1 MRAKLQNHIRDHFI
15 RAAFLCAA
23 LVLLAFLLPPLDQP
37 TAPSPAPS
45 PSPSPPA
52 TVVAFFGDG
61 SDPLCAPLY
70 AALRDFAKERSWR
83 LISYDCKGSADNQLG
98 QLQDFLRHETAD
110 GAVVYSRLDQEEL
123 DRQVEAL
130 YDATDRV
137 VTIGQQAGSSA
148 SRYVSAHIA
157 SGGTP
162 LNAAAAYFQK
172 ALRGEEGV
180 LLLSD
185 LPDPDWEAACT
196 NAFEDQGIAILD
208 HGYTWTGE
216 AYAQRYLETALE
228 AFPEAKGILCTSR
241 VGAEGSYKTLK
252 DKGLDDQVTV
262 FSLAFDPAVA
272 EDLALGRLDAAVTTS
287 PAEVADLLEELLP
300 QVLDGQRPGT
310 RTPATLILDAGDEID
325 LAQLGYE

>member
-1 MRAKLQNHIRDHFI
+1 MRAWLHNQIKDHFI

-23 LVLLAFLLPPLDQP
+23 LVLLTFLLPPLDQP
-37 TAPSPAPS
+37 PAPPPAPS
-45 PSPSPPA
+45 PSSEPPA

-83 LISYDCKGSADNQLG
+83 LISYDCKGSADSQLG
-98 QLQDFLRHETAD
+98 QLQDFLRHETAN
-110 GAVVYSRLDQEEL
+110 GAVVYSRLDREEL

-130 YDATDRV
+130 YKTGPV

-148 SRYVSAHIA
+148 GRYVSAHIA
-157 SGGTP
+157 SGGEP

-241 VGAEGSYKTLK
+241 AGTAGAWNTLQE
-252 DKGLDDQVTV
+252 KGLRDRVKLV
-262 FSLAFDPAVA
+262 SLAYDAAVGD
-272 EDLALGRLDAAVTTS
+272 DLALGRLDAAVTVS
-287 PAEVADLLEELLP
+287 PREAAELLEEVLP
-300 QVLDGQRPGT
+300 SVLEGKRPGVKT
-310 RTPATLILDAGDEID
+310 LAPVLLTPDSLDQAEF
-325 LAQLGYE
+325 

>member
-1 MRAKLQNHIRDHFI
+1 MRAWLHNQIKDHFI

-23 LVLLAFLLPPLDQP
+23 LVLLTFLLPSLDQP

-45 PSPSPPA
+45 PSSGPPA

-61 SDPLCAPLY
+61 GDPLCAPLY
-70 AALRDFAKERSWR
+70 AALRDFAKERGWR
-83 LISYDCKGSADNQLG
+83 LISYDCKGSADSQLG
-98 QLQDFLRHETAD
+98 QLQDFLRHETAN
-110 GAVVYSRLDQEEL
+110 GAVVYSRLDREEL

-130 YDATDRV
+130 YDATGHV

-148 SRYVSAHIA
+148 GRYVSAHIA
-157 SGGTP
+157 SGGEP

-172 ALRGEEGV
+172 ALRGNEGV

-196 NAFEDQGIAILD
+196 DAFEAQGIAILD

-241 VGAEGSYKTLK
+241 AGTAGAWNTLQE
-252 DKGLDDQVTV
+252 KGLRDRVKLV
-262 FSLAFDPAVA
+262 SLAYDAAVGD
-272 EDLALGRLDAAVTTS
+272 DLALGRLDAAVTVS
-287 PAEVADLLEELLP
+287 PREAAELLEEVLP
-300 QVLDGQRPGT
+300 SVLEGKRPGVKT
-310 RTPATLILDAGDEID
+310 LTPVLLTPDSLDQAEF
-325 LAQLGYE
+325 

>member
-1 MRAKLQNHIRDHFI
+1 MRAGLHNQIKDHLT

-23 LVLLAFLLPPLDQP
+23 LVLLTFLLPPLDRP
-37 TAPSPAPS
+37 PAPSPAPS
-45 PSPSPPA
+45 PSSGPSA
-52 TVVAFFGDG
+52 TVVAFFGDSG
-61 SDPLCAPLY
+61 DPLCAPLY
-70 AALRDFAKERSWR
+70 SALRDFAKERSWR
-83 LISYDCKGSADNQLG
+83 LISYDCKGSADSQLG

-130 YDATDRV
+130 YKTGPV

-148 SRYVSAHIA
+148 GRYVSAHIA
-157 SGGTP
+157 SGGES

-172 ALRGEEGV
+172 ALRGEAGI

-196 NAFEDQGIAILD
+196 NTFEDQGIAILD

-228 AFPEAKGILCTSR
+228 AFPDTAGILCTSR
-241 VGAEGSYKTLK
+241 AGIEGSYKTLK
-252 DKGLDDQVTV
+252 DKGLDGQVLL
-262 FSLAFDPAVA
+262 FSLAFDQALS

-300 QVLDGQRPGT
+300 QVLDGQRPGVKT
-310 RTPATLILDAGDEID
+310 LTPVLLTPDSLDQAEF
-325 LAQLGYE
+325 

>member
-1 MRAKLQNHIRDHFI
+1 MRAWLHNQIKDHFI

-23 LVLLAFLLPPLDQP
+23 LVLLTFLLPPLDQP

-45 PSPSPPA
+45 PSSSPPA

-61 SDPLCAPLY
+61 GDPLCAPLY
-70 AALRDFAKERSWR
+70 SALRDFAKERSWR
-83 LISYDCKGSADNQLG
+83 LISYDCKGSADSQLG
-98 QLQDFLRHETAD
+98 QLQDFLRHETAN
-110 GAVVYSRLDQEEL
+110 GAVVYSRLDREEL

-130 YDATDRV
+130 YDATGHV
-137 VTIGQQAGSSA
+137 ATVGQQAGSSA
-148 SRYVSAHIA
+148 GRYVSAHLA
-157 SGGTP
+157 SGGES

-172 ALRGEEGV
+172 ALRGNEGV

-196 NAFEDQGIAILD
+196 NAFEAQGIAILD

-241 VGAEGSYKTLK
+241 AGTAGAWNTLQE
-252 DKGLDDQVTV
+252 KGLRDRVKLV
-262 FSLAFDPAVA
+262 SLAYDAAVGD
-272 EDLALGRLDAAVTTS
+272 DLALGRLDAAVTVS
-287 PAEVADLLEELLP
+287 PREAAELLEEVLP
-300 QVLDGQRPGT
+300 SVLEGKRPGVKT
-310 RTPATLILDAGDEID
+310 LTPVLLTPDSLDQA
-325 LAQLGYE
+325 

>member
-1 MRAKLQNHIRDHFI
+1 MRAGLHNQIKDHLT

-23 LVLLAFLLPPLDQP
+23 LVLLTFLLPPLDRP
-37 TAPSPAPS
+37 PAPSPAPS
-45 PSPSPPA
+45 PSSGPPA
-52 TVVAFFGDG
+52 TVVAFFGDSG
-61 SDPLCAPLY
+61 DPLCAPLY
-70 AALRDFAKERSWR
+70 SALRDFAKERSWR
-83 LISYDCKGSADNQLG
+83 LISYDCKGSADSQLG

-130 YDATDRV
+130 YKTGPV

-148 SRYVSAHIA
+148 GRYVSAHIA
-157 SGGTP
+157 SGGES

-172 ALRGEEGV
+172 ALRGEEGI

-196 NAFEDQGIAILD
+196 DAFEDQGVAILD

-228 AFPEAKGILCTSR
+228 AFPDTAGILCTSR
-241 VGAEGSYKTLK
+241 AGTVGAWNTLQE
-252 DKGLDDQVTV
+252 KGLRDRVKLV
-262 FSLAFDPAVA
+262 SLAYDAAVGD
-272 EDLALGRLDAAVTTS
+272 DLALGQLDAAVTVS
-287 PAEVADLLEELLP
+287 PREAAELLEEVLP
-300 QVLDGQRPGT
+300 SVLEGKRPGVKT
-310 RTPATLILDAGDEID
+310 LTPVLLTPDSLDQAEF
-325 LAQLGYE
+325 

>member
-1 MRAKLQNHIRDHFI
+1 MRAWLHNQIKDHFI

-23 LVLLAFLLPPLDQP
+23 LVLLTFLLPPLDQP
-37 TAPSPAPS
+37 TAPTPAPS
-45 PSPSPPA
+45 PSSGPPA

-70 AALRDFAKERSWR
+70 AALRDLAKERGWR

-98 QLQDFLRHETAD
+98 QLQDFLRHETAN
-110 GAVVYSRLDQEEL
+110 GAVVYSRLDREEL

-130 YDATDRV
+130 YDATGHV

-148 SRYVSAHIA
+148 GRYVSAHLA
-157 SGGTP
+157 SGGES

-172 ALRGEEGV
+172 ALRGNEGV

-196 NAFEDQGIAILD
+196 NAFEAQGIAILD

-241 VGAEGSYKTLK
+241 AGTVGAWNTLQE
-252 DKGLDDQVTV
+252 KGLRDRVKLV
-262 FSLAFDPAVA
+262 SLAYDAAVGD
-272 EDLALGRLDAAVTTS
+272 DLALGQLDAAVTVS
-287 PAEVADLLEELLP
+287 PREAAELLEEVLP
-300 QVLDGQRPGT
+300 SVLEGKRPGVKT
-310 RTPATLILDAGDEID
+310 LTPVLLTPDSLDQAEF
-325 LAQLGYE
+325 